1 MTFRVLVVFGVLYT
15 AQCTAHSFPPSFKFG
30 AATSAYQIEG
40 AWNVSG
46 KGLNIWDTFTHD
58 SRNSVVDRSSG
69 DIACDSYHLWRKDVD
84 LATELGLQ
92 FYRFS
97 ISWSRLLPTPFRNEI
112 DEDGAAYYNNLI
124 NELLKRNIEPVITLY
139 HYDLPQALQDFGGWL
154 NPLIADWFASYAKVA
169 YSLYADR
176 VKTWLTINE
185 PSILCDYIYNTGKL
199 PPMIYEPMLAPYLC
213 NKNVLLAHAKAWRIY
228 DEEYKPIYKGR
239 VSIANNPVWIEPA
252 SPEYENL
259 AELARE
265 FGAGRYSHPIYSQ
278 KGGWPPSVERHMAEL
293 SKKQG
298 YPESRLPAFSIEEI
312 ELIRGTYDYYGLN
325 HYTSRVIRS
334 RQPGEQIGPWIF
346 YGCPEL
352 DAVLETP
359 KSWPTT
365 DADDVVMYPEGIR
378 RQLEWLHQKYGNI
391 TFLITENGCASRGDD
406 NDEDRIAFIKSYLEQ
421 VSIAIKEGI
430 NVEGYT
436 VWSLMDNF
444 EWLFGYKTKY
454 GLYKVDFND
463 PQRRRT
469 PRASAHFYAN
479 IIKARNTDVPTSQ
492 TPKRQEYHNH
502 SNARSLHINILLL
515 ILFWLS
521 VK

>member
-1 MTFRVLVVFGVLYT
+1 MSFRVLVVFSVLCT
-15 AQCTAHSFPPSFKFG
+15 AQCMAHSFPPGFKFG

-40 AWNVSG
+40 GWNVSG
-46 KGLNIWDTFTHD
+46 KGRNIWDTFTH
-58 SRNSVVDRSSG
+58 SSSNTVVDGSDG
-69 DIACDSYHLWRKDVD
+69 DIACDSYHLWQQDVEM
-84 LATELGLQ
+84 AEELGLD

-97 ISWSRLLPTPFRNEI
+97 ISWSRLLPKAFANEI
-112 DEDGAAYYNNLI
+112 DEDGVAYYNNLI

-139 HYDLPQALQDFGGWL
+139 HYDLPQTLQDLGGWV
-154 NPLIADWFASYAKVA
+154 NPLIADWFANYAKVA

-185 PSILCDYIYNTGKL
+185 PSILCDYIFSTGMY
-199 PPMIYEPMLAPYLC
+199 PPMIREPVLGPYLC

-228 DEEYKPIYKGR
+228 DEEYKPVFKGR

-252 SPEYENL
+252 SPEHANL

-265 FGAGRYSHPIYSQ
+265 FGAGRYSHPIYSK
-278 KGGWPPSVERHMAEL
+278 KGGWPPSVEKHMAIL

-298 YPESRLPAFSIEEI
+298 YPESRLPSFSIEEI

-325 HYTSRVIRS
+325 HYTSRVIRP
-334 RQPGEQIGPWIF
+334 RRPGEETGPWIF
-346 YGCPEL
+346 YGSTDL

-359 KSWPTT
+359 NSWPTT
-365 DADDVVMYPEGIR
+365 DADDVVMYPKGIR
-378 RQLEWLHQKYGNI
+378 KQLEWLHHKYGNI
-391 TFLITENGCASRGDD
+391 TFLITENGCASRSDD
-406 NDEDRIAFIKSYLEQ
+406 NDQDRIAFIKSYLEQ
-421 VSIAIKEGI
+421 VSLAIKEGI
-430 NVEGYT
+430 HVEGYT

-469 PRASAHFYAN
+469 PRASAHYYEN
-479 IIKARNTDVPTSQ
+479 VIKTRTTDFPTN
-492 TPKRQEYHNH
+492 KRHKRKYYNNH
-502 SNARSLHINILLL
+502 SNAKSLHSHILLF
-515 ILFWLS
+515 ILCWFS